1 VAKNILVVAE
11 HTQGQLKKSSSELL
25 TVARQIA
32 AATGGQVAAFVFGA
46 GSSAASTELSAWG
59 ANSVFTAEAGFD
71 KPAPLHLVRVLAEVA
86 NALQAGAILF
96 STGSLARD
104 VAGRLAMRLGGTLAS
119 DCTALTFANG
129 AFALTRPILAGRVR
143 ENAAFRDAAPLIATL
158 RPNAFSI
165 EKPATPGAGTVQALT
180 TAAASDDLRSIITDT
195 VKSGGTRPELAE
207 ARIIVSGGRSL
218 GSAENFKIIY
228 DLADALGAAPGASRA
243 AVDAGYAPHS
253 MQVGQTGKTVN
264 PVLYIAVGI
273 SGAIQ
278 HLAGMRTSKYIVAIN
293 KDANAPILKI
303 ADYAIVG
310 DLFQIVPALAAEFR
324 NALK

>member
-1 VAKNILVVAE
+1 MAKNILVVAE

-25 TVARQIA
+25 TVARQLT
-32 AATGGQVAAFVFGA
+32 AATGGQVSAFVFGA
-46 GSSAASTELSAWG
+46 GASAASAELSAWG
-59 ANSVFTAEAGFD
+59 ANSVFTAETGFD
-71 KPAPLHLVRVLAEVA
+71 KPASLQLVRVLAEAA
-86 NALQAGAILF
+86 NASQAGAILF

-119 DCTALTFANG
+119 DCTALTFADG

-143 ENAAFRDAAPLIATL
+143 ENTAFSDPAPLIATL

-180 TAAASDDLRSIITDT
+180 TAAASDDLRSIVTDT
-195 VKSGGTRPELAE
+195 VKSGGTRPELAD

-243 AVDAGYAPHS
+243 AVDAGYAPHA

>member
-11 HTQGQLKKSSSELL
+11 HAQDQLKKSSHELL
-25 TVARQIA
+25 TVARQLA
-32 AATGGQVAAFVFGA
+32 AAGGGQVAAFAFGA
-46 GSSAASTELSAWG
+46 GASAVTAELAAWG
-59 ANSVFTAEAGFD
+59 ANAVYAAEAGFE
-71 KPAPLHLVRVLAEVA
+71 KPSSLHVIRALAEAAV
-86 NALQAGAILF
+86 QAQACAILF

-129 AFALTRPILAGRVR
+129 AFAMTRPVLAGRAR
-143 ENAAFRDAAPLIATL
+143 ESSTYADVAPLVVTL

-165 EKPATPGAGTVQALT
+165 EKPAAAGAGAVNTLAT
-180 TAAASDDLRSIITDT
+180 PAAPDDLRAIITDT

-218 GSAENFKIIY
+218 GSADNFKIIY

-303 ADYAIVG
+303 ADYAIIG
-310 DLFQIVPALAAEFR
+310 DLFQVVPALAAEFR
-324 NALK
+324 SALK

>member
-1 VAKNILVVAE
+1 MPQHILIVAE
-11 HTQGQLKKSSSELL
+11 HNNGTLKDSSYGILHDGA
-25 TVARQIA
+25 VMGDI
-32 AATGGQVAAFVFGA
+32 TGGTVNVFLAGA
-46 GSSAASTELSAWG
+46 GAMQASANLGQYG
-59 ANSVFTAEAGFD
+59 ATRVFAAEEGFNES
-71 KPAPLHLVRVLAEVA
+71 APLLWVRAICDLAKKLETVT
-86 NALQAGAILF
+86 ILF
-96 STGSLARD
+96 ANGSLARNI
-104 VAGRLAMRLGGTLAS
+104 AGRVAMRLNKPLMTDTQFEFKMELH
-119 DCTALTFANG
+119 
-129 AFALTRPILAGRVR
+129 RPMYAGRVR
-143 ENAAFRDAAPLIATL
+143 ANVSYGVEGPVITVRTFPAPPQPVAI
-158 RPNAFSI
+158 
-165 EKPATPGAGTVQALT
+165 PGPGTVEKISVT
-180 TAAASDDLRSIITDT
+180 TQPSDLGVLIKET
-195 VKSGGTRPELAE
+195 VKSSGTRPELAE

-243 AVDAGYAPHS
+243 AVDAGYAPHA

-303 ADYAIVG
+303 ADYAIIG

>member
-1 VAKNILVVAE
+1 MAKNILVVAE
-11 HTQGQLKKSSSELL
+11 HAQGQLKKSSHELL
-25 TVARQIA
+25 TVARQL
-32 AATGGQVAAFVFGA
+32 AATSNGQVAAFVFGA
-46 GSSAASTELSAWG
+46 GAAATAAELAAWG
-59 ANSVFTAEAGFD
+59 ASAVYTAESVFE
-71 KPAPLHLVRVLAEVA
+71 KSSSLHLVRLLAEA
-86 NALQAGAILF
+86 AGQEQAGAVLF

-104 VAGRLAMRLGGTLAS
+104 VAGRLSMRLGGTLAS
-119 DCTALTFANG
+119 DCTALSFASG

-143 ENAAFRDAAPLIATL
+143 ESSTYTDLAPLVATL

-165 EKPATPGAGTVQALT
+165 EKPAAAGTGKVSAMT
-180 TAAASDDLRSIITDT
+180 TAATPEDLRTLVVDT
-195 VKSGGTRPELAE
+195 AKSGGTRPELAE

-303 ADYAIVG
+303 ADYAIIG
-310 DLFQIVPALAAEFR
+310 DLFQVVPALAAEFR